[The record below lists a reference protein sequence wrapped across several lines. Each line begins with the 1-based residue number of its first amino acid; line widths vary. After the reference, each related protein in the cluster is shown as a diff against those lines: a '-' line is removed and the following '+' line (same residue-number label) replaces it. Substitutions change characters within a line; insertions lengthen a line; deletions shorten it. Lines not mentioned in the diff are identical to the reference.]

1 MRLPMCR
8 GALPSKLRV
17 VKISVSPMGKGT
29 DRDISKEQKKL
40 SRSLADKLALLKKT
54 KRETSHTGLVQM
66 VFDVTPETKAKLEAL
81 ARDSG
86 MSLSQAAGII
96 LEAQIAKH
104 KKLEEEIRR
113 IVSEAMQEEN
123 RHLEEELARINAP
136 TETLN
141 NLLVEF
147 FPKLKSKMKKDVT
160 N

>member
-1 MRLPMCR
+1 M
-8 GALPSKLRV
+8 V
-17 VKISVSPMGKGT
+17 NDT
-29 DRDISKEQKKL
+29 DSETSKEQKRI

-54 KRETSHTGLVQM
+54 KRKASHTGLVQM

-141 NLLVEF
+141 NLLGEL
-147 FPKLKSKMKKDVT
+147 FPHMKSKLKKGVT

>member
-1 MRLPMCR
+1 M
-8 GALPSKLRV
+8 AKV
-17 VKISVSPMGKGT
+17 T
-29 DRDISKEQKKL
+29 DPDTLEVLQKL
-40 SRSLADKLALLKKT
+40 SGTHADKLALLKKM
-54 KRETSHTGLVQM
+54 KRKASPPGLVQM

-104 KKLEEEIRR
+104 KKLEEQIRKS
-113 IVSEAMQEEN
+113 VSEAMQEEY
-123 RHLEEELARINAP
+123 RHFEEEIARINAP
-136 TETLN
+136 TEKLN

-147 FPKLKSKMKKDVT
+147 FPQLKSKIKKGVT

>member
-1 MRLPMCR
+1 MAKATDPDTMEVVQ
-8 GALPSKLRV
+8 KLSDAQADQLAV
-17 VKISVSPMGKGT
+17 
-29 DRDISKEQKKL
+29 QKKM
-40 SRSLADKLALLKKT
+40 
-54 KRETSHTGLVQM
+54 KRKASHSGLVQM
-66 VFDVTPETKAKLEAL
+66 VFDVTPETKDKLEAL

-86 MSLSQAAGII
+86 MSLSRAAGII

-123 RHLEEELARINAP
+123 RRLEEELAQINAP

-141 NLLVEF
+141 NLLVEL
-147 FPKLKSKMKKDVT
+147 FPQLKSKIKKGVT